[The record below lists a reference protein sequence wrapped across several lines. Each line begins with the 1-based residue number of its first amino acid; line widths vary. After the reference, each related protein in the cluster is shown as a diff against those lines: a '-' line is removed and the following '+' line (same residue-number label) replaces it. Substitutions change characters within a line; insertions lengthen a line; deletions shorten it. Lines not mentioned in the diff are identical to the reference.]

1 MKKVIVIAFAILL
14 LLSSVHFTRG
24 AKPIKVLVDES
35 KVFSWN
41 YASQE
46 YLIEKKGFSRD
57 TDWSFSF
64 KNEDECWG
72 FSRMAGRVEDV
83 ASLHI
88 KESGEI
94 SYSHLSRYDV
104 LIIASLG
111 ERYSSEEMD
120 AIKKFVENGGGLL
133 FLAGQD
139 FPNNSFSRAF
149 DVVFTEDVVIADK
162 NGVSKK
168 FEYKDSTVDP
178 ERANFFYVDFVTSHP
193 ITEDVRNIGVC
204 WGIPISRYETGTV
217 LAKTSRDSWAD
228 EGGTR
233 IGTKQPYE
241 KEGPFDILLVMEIG
255 KGRAV
260 FVGSGAS
267 FWNAV
272 TKSERQ
278 NLYLITNAV
287 EWLGEPGGPY
297 KQSRRM
303 NEQAQQRITDAVFLY
318 TIHKFSEAKEKF
330 EEAIT
335 IFEESNEVHSN
346 STAREGIEDA
356 NAYILKCETGMEA
369 EETFEEALDLL
380 ESEEYDNAVR
390 KFKRAKS
397 LYEKIDYTERATECN
412 TRTEA
417 ILLFQ
422 EAQHAL
428 EWAPSTFD
436 TARYEE
442 ARSLFEQCRSKWE
455 ECDDLKS
462 VYVCEEKIEQ
472 CDEEIARIER
482 NRTMAIGAAV
492 GTVIVVAVV
501 AVALMARRKPEA
513 PEPEAPEPKITRP
526 LKALSERYAKGEITK
541 EEYEEIKLTLEED

>member
-1 MKKVIVIAFAILL
+1 MKKVIVIVFAVLL

-24 AKPIKVLVDES
+24 AQPIKVLVDES
-35 KVFSWN
+35 KVFSWD
-41 YASQE
+41 YVFQE
-46 YLIEKKGFSRD
+46 RLIEEKGFSKD

-64 KNEDECWG
+64 KNVDECWG
-72 FSRMAGRVEDV
+72 FSRMAGQIEAV

-88 KESGEI
+88 RESGKI

-133 FLAGQD
+133 FLASGD
-139 FPNNSFSRAF
+139 FPDNGFSRTF

-168 FEYKDSTVDP
+168 FEYEDSTITP
-178 ERANFFYVDFVTSHP
+178 ERAHFFYVDFVTSHP
-193 ITEDVRNIGVC
+193 ITEGVGKLGVC
-204 WGIPISRYETGTV
+204 WGIPISRYETGTI
-217 LAKTSRDSWAD
+217 LAKTSRDSWTD
-228 EGGTR
+228 EGMTG

-241 KEGPFDILLVMEIG
+241 KEGPFDILLVMEMG

-272 TKSERQ
+272 AKSERQ
-278 NLYLITNAV
+278 NLYLIANAV

-297 KQSRRM
+297 KQSERM
-303 NEQAQQRITDAVFLY
+303 NEQAQQRITDAISLY
-318 TIHKFSEAKEKF
+318 TSHKFSDAKDKF

-335 IFEESNEVHSN
+335 IFEESDEVYPN
-346 STAREGIEDA
+346 PAAKEGIEDA
-356 NAYILKCETGMEA
+356 NTYILKCNTGMEA
-369 EETFEEALDLL
+369 DETFEEALNLL

-390 KFKRAKS
+390 RFKRAKS
-397 LYEKIDYTERATECN
+397 LYEKIDYTEKANECT

-436 TARYEE
+436 TTRYEE
-442 ARSLFEQCRSKWE
+442 ARSLFEQCKSKWE
-455 ECDDLKS
+455 ECDDLRH
-462 VYVCEEKIEQ
+462 VYVCEEKIDQ
-472 CDEEIARIER
+472 CNEEIARIER
-482 NRTMAIGAAV
+482 NKTMAIGAVV
-492 GTVIVVAVV
+492 GVIVVIAVV

-513 PEPEAPEPKITRP
+513 PKPETPKPKLTRP
-526 LKALSERYAKGEITK
+526 LKVLAERYAKGEITK
-541 EEYEEIKLTLEED
+541 EEYEDIKLTLKED